1 MKESNTGCD
10 SRDQSVKFAR
20 GVDVDRSFLTIL
32 HEHAS
37 AASAY
42 VLALLAAAWHIIS
55 SWHKTQAR
63 LDGIEKDVKVIMKSI
78 DEMKKEIIDLI
89 YRMNQH

>member
-20 GVDVDRSFLTIL
+20 GVDVDKSFLTIL
-32 HEHAS
+32 YEHAS

-42 VLALLAAAWHIIS
+42 VLALLAAAWRIIS

-78 DEMKKEIIDLI
+78 DEMKKELVDLI
-89 YRMNQH
+89 YRMNQQ

>member
-1 MKESNTGCD
+1 MKRSNTGCD
-10 SRDQSVKFAR
+10 SKDQDAKFAR
-20 GVDVDRSFLTIL
+20 GVDVDKSFLTSL
-32 HEHAS
+32 YEHAS

-63 LDGIEKDVKVIMKSI
+63 LDGIEKDVKDIMKSI

>member
-1 MKESNTGCD
+1 MKESKTGCD
-10 SRDQSVKFAR
+10 SKDQSVKFAR

-32 HEHAS
+32 YEHAS

-63 LDGIEKDVKVIMKSI
+63 LDGIEKDVKVIMQSI